1 MPTVPPPSRDATVD
15 PVLFWFRYRMEL
27 LAALAVLVIGAAGFI
42 GYRVYADHRES
53 AAAEFLAK
61 AKSNEE
67 YRQVIDRYP
76 GTAAGQAAYL
86 FLAESYRAKK
96 DFQQANA
103 TLQTFLDKFP
113 EHELAGA
120 ARLGM
125 AANSESM
132 GKPDEA
138 LSTLQ
143 KLVAS
148 NPKSFVAPVALLGQV
163 HLLKAKGKTDE
174 ARRICENF
182 LTQYRES
189 YLAGEV
195 SRELRL
201 LKPASPTPAA
211 ATPVPP
217 VGAMATPKESP
228 LTPASPAGS
237 TPIPKASSTAPA
249 PPAGSTAIPKLSPV
263 PTGTLPPNPAPK
275 KP

>member
-1 MPTVPPPSRDATVD
+1 MPTVPPPSRDATLD
-15 PVLFWFRYRMEL
+15 PAVFWFRHKTEL
-27 LAALAVLVIGAAGFI
+27 LAALLVLVIGGAGFA
-42 GYRVYADHRES
+42 GYRVYADHRAS
-53 AAAEFLAK
+53 AAAEFLGK
-61 AKSNEE
+61 ARTIPE

-76 GTAAGQAAYL
+76 GTPAGASAYL
-86 FLAESYRAKK
+86 FLTDSYRAKK

-113 EHELAGA
+113 EHELAGT

-125 AANSESM
+125 AANFESM

-143 KLVAS
+143 RLVAN
-148 NPKSFVAPVALLGQV
+148 NPKSFVAPLALFSQV
-163 HLLKAKGKTDE
+163 HLLKAKGKIEE
-174 ARRICENF
+174 ARRVCENF

-201 LKPASPTPAA
+201 MKPPSPPA
-211 ATPVPP
+211 P
-217 VGAMATPKESP
+217 
-228 LTPASPAGS
+228 
-237 TPIPKASSTAPA
+237 APA
-249 PPAGSTAIPKLSPV
+249 PPAGTIATPKVSPAPTAA
-263 PTGTLPPNPAPK
+263 LPPNPPPK

>member
-1 MPTVPPPSRDATVD
+1 MPTVPPPSRDATLD
-15 PVLFWFRYRMEL
+15 PAVFWFRHKTEL
-27 LAALAVLVIGAAGFI
+27 LAALLILVLGGAGFA
-42 GYRVYADHRES
+42 GYRLYVDRRDS
-53 AAAEFLAK
+53 AAAELLGK
-61 AKSNEE
+61 ARTIPE
-67 YRQVIDRYP
+67 YREVIDRYP
-76 GTAAGQAAYL
+76 RTPAGASAYL
-86 FLAESYRAKK
+86 FLADSFRAKK

-113 EHELAGA
+113 EHELVGT

-125 AANSESM
+125 AANFEST

-148 NPKSFVAPVALLGQV
+148 NPKSFVAPFALLSQV
-163 HLLKAKGKTDE
+163 HLLKAKGKIEE
-174 ARRICENF
+174 ARRVCENF

-201 LKPASPTPAA
+201 LRPTSEAKPSPPA
-211 ATPVPP
+211 T
-217 VGAMATPKESP
+217 
-228 LTPASPAGS
+228 ASPAV
-237 TPIPKASSTAPA
+237 IPSASAAPSA
-249 PPAGSTAIPKLSPV
+249 A
-263 PTGTLPPNPAPK
+263 LPPNPAPK

>member
-15 PVLFWFRYRMEL
+15 PVVFWFRYRKEL
-27 LAALAVLVIGAAGFI
+27 LAALAVLVIGGAGFI

-53 AAAEFLAK
+53 AASEFLAK

-67 YRQVIDRYP
+67 YRQVIERYP
-76 GTAAGQAAYL
+76 GTPAGEAAYL
-86 FLAESYRAKK
+86 FLAESYRAKN

-113 EHELAGA
+113 EHELAGT

-143 KLVAS
+143 RLVTS
-148 NPKSFVAPVALLGQV
+148 NPKSFVAPLALLAQV
-163 HLLKAKGKTDE
+163 HLLKAKGKIEE
-174 ARRICENF
+174 ARRVCENF

-201 LKPASPTPAA
+201 MKPASTP
-211 ATPVPP
+211 
-217 VGAMATPKESP
+217 SP
-228 LTPASPAGS
+228 M
-237 TPIPKASSTAPA
+237 PA
-249 PPAGSTAIPKLSPV
+249 PPAGTTAVPKVSPA
-263 PTGTLPPNPAPK
+263 PTAALPPNPPPK